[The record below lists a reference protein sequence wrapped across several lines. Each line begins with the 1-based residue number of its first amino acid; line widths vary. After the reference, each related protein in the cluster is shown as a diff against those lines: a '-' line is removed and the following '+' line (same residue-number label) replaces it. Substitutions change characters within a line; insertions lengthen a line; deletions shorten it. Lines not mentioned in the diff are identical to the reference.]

1 MNLEKNSSSQ
11 NYISKLRV
19 TQNDRHIEINSQTE
33 IEKEIFRFYRDLYDE
48 KETKNDSIDHTP
60 TIPLYTS
67 KYTPTT

>member
-33 IEKEIFRFYRDLYDE
+33 IEKEISDFIVIYMMRKKLRMIQL
-48 KETKNDSIDHTP
+48 KNS
-60 TIPLYTS
+60 
-67 KYTPTT
+67 